1 MTGFGKAVYESKGK
15 KITVEIKS
23 LNSKQIDISTRLTNS
38 YKSKE
43 MEIRSLL
50 SERLERGK
58 IDICVSYENTGEAST
73 YNVNKELAKKY
84 FKDLKA
90 LSDDLKLKEPELLP
104 LIMRMPDILTS
115 AGEELSDAEWKK
127 LKDAIHKALKLVDDF
142 RIHEGRILENDFLK
156 RINLID
162 KFLKEI
168 KSLDKDRINNIKLR
182 IKKGLVEFI
191 SESRIDENRF
201 EQELIY
207 YLEKLDI
214 TEENIRLKKHCDY
227 FIETLKE
234 NSAGKKLGFITQE
247 IGREIN
253 TIGSKANDAGM
264 QKIVVQMKDELEKVK
279 EQLMFI
285 SFIE

>member
-90 LSDDLKLKEPELLP
+90 LSDDLKLKETELLP

-279 EQLMFI
+279 EQLMNI
-285 SFIE
+285 L